1 MRQEHAVPVEGVAGG
16 GPGERQDLAGE
27 GLEGAVPDREREERR
42 VRQSGAGP
50 VNQLAYYD
58 SIGLFDGGLPKP
70 PSELP
75 KLADYRD
82 ASAPLDARAKR
93 DGFNVVYH
101 LDDLKLPAI
110 YSSLFTNDR
119 LIKERPAIAQKF
131 VAALAE
137 AVHFV
142 ENNPEKAKQ
151 SVSRVLALQDFDSA
165 QSAYEAYAKRLINR
179 RLTIPAARVK
189 AAIDAARQ
197 AGANVRRK
205 SAETF
210 DNSFAEHLEKSG
222 FIKDLW
228 GAELPAKKW

>member
-1 MRQEHAVPVEGVAGG
+1 MKRLNLTPEE
-16 GPGERQDLAGE
+16 LAIRHIG
-27 GLEGAVPDREREERR
+27 
-42 VRQSGAGP
+42 GAGQTEVYQALQQGVGHATMVTP
-50 VNQLAYYD
+50 
-58 SIGLFDGGLPKP
+58 
-70 PSELP
+70 
-75 KLADYRD
+75 
-82 ASAPLDARAKR
+82 PLDARAKR

-142 ENNPEKAKQ
+142 EHNPDKAKQ
-151 SVSRVLALQDFDSA
+151 SVSRVLALHDLESA
-165 QSAYEAYAKRLINR
+165 QSAYDAYAKRLINR
-179 RLTIPAARVK
+179 RLTIPGARVN